1 MYKWIWN
8 FLRITGN
15 PERIQELKERAN
27 LDGLIFNF
35 KAFVPVKEHTLK
47 RHLTDEDVEKLDL
60 VRRDDLWGTEQNAK
74 DARIKEEEPDS
85 IFYMFKTAV
94 KILANGPDGEY
105 KNFQNSPA
113 KVARALKK
121 LYPDL
126 DIDWSCQGP
135 REWSNLDIE
144 FDYYDENGG
153 LLDTWEDSRLVFQ
166 NTVTMDRENAEK
178 FKKLYDK
185 DDEWNW
191 FSLAM
196 IIPEPDNNAEE
207 WMDYTDLEKGEIQKD
222 DIGPALAAWRYE
234 NWGTP
239 SEAMDSVENGYSL
252 PYLFKK
258 RIKKR
263 RDFNLSENKIFR
275 FNTLSFPPFKIYRK
289 MAADGLVFKVE
300 WVSGAYGYWAGGE
313 GQVVDGCFLYEGGLI
328 NKFEKELIEKKDV
341 FRLGDEYSP
350 YERYDGEQI
359 IVRNRKHLDQLL
371 ECVCARIC
379 DICES
384 VVFNDDDFVDV
395 SMKFG
400 LMPDDYSYEVKWK
413 RYGNVTRKN
422 RCNVKINKPFNLNFL
437 DVSRVTDMSGLFKG
451 CWLRSV
457 HDVKI
462 KLDISQWDVS
472 NVTKMA
478 NMFDGCDDV
487 DFGDLSRWDR
497 SKVTD
502 C

>member
-15 PERIQELKERAN
+15 PERIGELKERAN
-27 LDGLIFNF
+27 LDWRVFNF
-35 KAFVPVKEHTLK
+35 EAFVPAKEHNPEYC
-47 RHLTDEDVEKLDL
+47 LTDEDVEKLEL

-74 DARIKEEEPDS
+74 DAKIKEEEPDS
-85 IFYMFKTAV
+85 IFYTFQTAV
-94 KILANGPDGEY
+94 KILANGPDGKY

-126 DIDWSCQGP
+126 DIDWCCQGP
-135 REWSNLDIE
+135 REWSSLDIE

-153 LLDTWEDSRLVFQ
+153 LLHTWEDPRMVFR

-196 IIPEPDNNAEE
+196 IIPEPANDAEE
-207 WMDYTDLEKGEIQKD
+207 WTDYTDLEMGEIQKD

-239 SEAMDSVENGYSL
+239 GEAMDSVENRYSL

-258 RIKKR
+258 R
-263 RDFNLSENKIFR
+263 RDVNSFENKIFR
-275 FNTLSFPPFKIYRK
+275 FNTLSFPPFKIYQK
-289 MAADGLVFKVE
+289 MAADGLVFQVE
-300 WVSGAYGYWAGGE
+300 WTSDAYGYWSSGE
-313 GQVVDGCFLYEGGLI
+313 GQVFDGCFLYEGGLI
-328 NKFEKELIEKKDV
+328 NKFEKKLIEEKDV
-341 FRLGDEYSP
+341 FRLRDEDFP
-350 YERYDGEQI
+350 YGRYDGEQI

-371 ECVCARIC
+371 ECVWDRINS
-379 DICES
+379 ICQS
-384 VVFNDDDFVDV
+384 IAFGFDDDNLRD
-395 SMKFG
+395 SG
-400 LMPDDYSYEVKWK
+400 LSRDDYSYEVKNRRWDSDVNED
-413 RYGNVTRKN
+413 RY
-422 RCNVKINKPFNLNFL
+422 NVKINKPFDLNFL

-451 CWLRSV
+451 CRRRAA

-462 KLDISQWDVS
+462 KLDISRWDVS

-478 NMFDGCDDV
+478 HMFDSWYDV

>member
-15 PERIQELKERAN
+15 PERIKELKERAN
-27 LDGLIFNF
+27 LDGRVFNF
-35 KAFVPVKEHTLK
+35 EAFVPAKEHNPEYY
-47 RHLTDEDVEKLDL
+47 LTDEDVEKLDL
-60 VRRDDLWGTEQNAK
+60 VRRDDLCGTEQNAK
-74 DARIKEEEPDS
+74 DARIKDEEPDS
-85 IFYMFKTAV
+85 IFYTFKTAV

-113 KVARALKK
+113 KIARALKK

-135 REWSNLDIE
+135 REWSSLDIE

-153 LLDTWEDSRLVFQ
+153 LLDTWEDPRLVFR

-178 FKKLYDK
+178 FKQLYDK

-196 IIPEPDNNAEE
+196 IIPEPANESEE
-207 WMDYTDLEKGEIQKD
+207 WTNYTDLEKGEIQKD
-222 DIGPALAAWRYE
+222 DIGPALAAWRYA

-239 SEAMDSVENGYSL
+239 SEAMDSVENGYAL
-252 PYLFKK
+252 LFKK
-258 RIKKR
+258 R
-263 RDFNLSENKIFR
+263 RDIGRPVKDKIFR
-275 FNTLSFPPFKIYRK
+275 FNTLSFPPFKIYQK
-289 MAADGLVFKVE
+289 MASDGLAFNVKWE
-300 WVSGAYGYWAGGE
+300 SDAYGYWSSGE
-313 GQVVDGCFLYEGGLI
+313 GQVVEGCFRYEGGLT
-328 NKFEKELIEKKDV
+328 NKFEKELIEKRDV
-341 FRLGDEYSP
+341 FRLRDEDSP

-371 ECVCARIC
+371 ECVWGRIKS
-379 DICES
+379 ICQS
-384 VVFNDDDFVDV
+384 IAFGLDDDVLRN
-395 SMKFG
+395 SG
-400 LMPDDYSYEVKWK
+400 LSRDDYSYEKKWWRCGNDEPHED
-413 RYGNVTRKN
+413 RY
-422 RCNVKINKPFNLNFL
+422 NVKINRPFDLNFL

-451 CWLRSV
+451 CRRRTTC
-457 HDVKI
+457 DVKI

-478 NMFDGCDDV
+478 HMFDCCENV

>member
-1 MYKWIWN
+1 MYKWFWN

-27 LDGLIFNF
+27 LDGCVFNF
-35 KAFVPVKEHTLK
+35 EAFVPVKEHNP
-47 RHLTDEDVEKLDL
+47 RFYLTDEDVEKLEL
-60 VRRDDLWGTEQNAK
+60 ERRDDYWGTEQNAK
-74 DARIKEEEPDS
+74 DAKIKEEEPDS

-113 KVARALKK
+113 KVARSLKK

-153 LLDTWEDSRLVFQ
+153 LLDTWEDPRLVFR
-166 NTVTMDRENAEK
+166 NTVTMDEENAK
-178 FKKLYDK
+178 TFKKLYDK

-196 IIPEPDNNAEE
+196 IIPEPDNESEE
-207 WMDYTDLEKGEIQKD
+207 WTDYTDLEMGKIQKD
-222 DIGPALAAWRYE
+222 DIGHALAAWRYE
-234 NWGTP
+234 NWRTP
-239 SEAMDSVENGYSL
+239 SEAMDSVENGYAL
-252 PYLFKK
+252 LFKK
-258 RIKKR
+258 R
-263 RDFNLSENKIFR
+263 RDIGRPVKDKIFR
-275 FNTLSFPPFKIYRK
+275 FNTLSFPPFKIYQK
-289 MAADGLVFKVE
+289 MTLDGLVFNVE
-300 WVSGAYGYWAGGE
+300 WESDAYGYWSRGE

-328 NKFEKELIEKKDV
+328 SKFEKELIEERDV
-341 FRLGDEYSP
+341 FRLIDEDSSYS
-350 YERYDGEQI
+350 YKSYNGEKI
-359 IVRNRKHLDQLL
+359 AVKNRKHLDQLL
-371 ECVCARIC
+371 KCVCDRISN
-379 DICES
+379 ICCS
-384 VVFNDDDFVDV
+384 IAFGFDDDNLRN
-395 SMKFG
+395 SG
-400 LMPDDYSYEVKWK
+400 LSRDDYSYEVKLR
-413 RYGNVTRKN
+413 RYGNGTLEDRY
-422 RCNVKINKPFNLNFL
+422 NVKINRPFDLNFL
-437 DVSRVTDMSGLFKG
+437 DVSHVTDMSGLFKG
-451 CWLRSV
+451 CRRRTT

-478 NMFDGCDDV
+478 HMFDSGCDV

>member
-1 MYKWIWN
+1 MYQWFWN

-15 PERIQELKERAN
+15 PERIRELKERAN
-27 LDGLIFNF
+27 LDGRVFNF
-35 KAFVPVKEHTLK
+35 EAFVPVKEYNS
-47 RHLTDEDVEKLDL
+47 RHLSDEDVEKLNL
-60 VRRDDLWGTEQNAK
+60 ERRHDHWGTEQNAK
-74 DARIKEEEPDS
+74 DARIKEEEPDA
-85 IFYMFKTAV
+85 IFYLFKTAV

-113 KVARALKK
+113 KVARSLKK

-153 LLDTWEDSRLVFQ
+153 LLDTWEDPRLVFR

-196 IIPEPDNNAEE
+196 IIPEPVNESEE
-207 WMDYTDLEKGEIQKD
+207 WTDYTDLEMGKIQKD

-239 SEAMDSVENGYSL
+239 SEAMDSAENEYFVFS
-252 PYLFKK
+252 LFKK
-258 RIKKR
+258 LRGGP
-263 RDFNLSENKIFR
+263 FVENKTFH

-289 MAADGLVFKVE
+289 MAADGLVFKAE
-300 WVSGAYGYWAGGE
+300 WESDAYGYWASGE
-313 GQVVDGCFLYEGGLI
+313 GQVVGGCFLYEGGLI
-328 NKFEKELIEKKDV
+328 SKFEQELIKERDV
-341 FRLGDEYSP
+341 FRLRDEDSSYS
-350 YERYDGEQI
+350 YKSYNGEQI

-371 ECVCARIC
+371 ECVKNRIGGICASIAF
-379 DICES
+379 DL
-384 VVFNDDDFVDV
+384 NDDVV
-395 SMKFG
+395 EKSG
-400 LMPDDYSYEVKWK
+400 LSRDDYSYEEKWR
-413 RYGNVTRKN
+413 RYGNGTLEYRS
-422 RCNVKINKPFNLNFL
+422 NVKINKPFDLNFL
-437 DVSRVTDMSGLFKG
+437 DVSRVTDMSGLFGLKWRFSW
-451 CWLRSV
+451 CRACCNV
-457 HDVKI
+457 DI
-462 KLDISQWDVS
+462 KLDISKWDVS

-478 NMFDGCDDV
+478 HMFDSGCDA
-487 DFGDLSRWDR
+487 DFGDLSKWDR

>member
-15 PERIQELKERAN
+15 PERIKELKERAN
-27 LDGLIFNF
+27 LDGRVFNF
-35 KAFVPVKEHTLK
+35 EAFVPVD
-47 RHLTDEDVEKLDL
+47 RED
-60 VRRDDLWGTEQNAK
+60 RRYFSREEGVNDKYRLELWRNDHWGTEQNAK
-74 DARIKEEEPDS
+74 DAKIKEEEPDS

-135 REWSNLDIE
+135 REWSNLDID
-144 FDYYDENGG
+144 FDWYDENGG
-153 LLDTWEDSRLVFQ
+153 LLDTWEDPRLVFR
-166 NTVTMDRENAEK
+166 NTVTMDEENAKK
-178 FKKLYDK
+178 FKKFYDK

-196 IIPEPDNNAEE
+196 IIPEPVNESEE
-207 WMDYTDLEKGEIQKD
+207 WTDYTDLEKGTVQKD

-239 SEAMDSVENGYSL
+239 SEAMDSVENEYFSFS
-252 PYLFKK
+252 LFKK
-258 RIKKR
+258 RR
-263 RDFNLSENKIFR
+263 GGAFENKTFH

-289 MAADGLVFKVE
+289 MAADGLVFKAE
-300 WVSGAYGYWAGGE
+300 WESDAYGYWASGE
-313 GQVVDGCFLYEGGLI
+313 GQVVDCCFLYEGGLI
-328 NKFEKELIEKKDV
+328 SKFEKELIEERDV
-341 FRLGDEYSP
+341 FRLIDEDSSYS
-350 YERYDGEQI
+350 YKSYNGEKI
-359 IVRNRKHLDQLL
+359 AVKNRKHLDQLL
-371 ECVCARIC
+371 KCVCDRISN
-379 DICES
+379 ICCS
-384 VVFNDDDFVDV
+384 IAFGFDDDNLRN
-395 SMKFG
+395 SG
-400 LMPDDYSYEVKWK
+400 LSRDDYSYEVKLR
-413 RYGNVTRKN
+413 RYGNGTLEDRY
-422 RCNVKINKPFNLNFL
+422 NVKINRPFDLNFL
-437 DVSRVTDMSGLFKG
+437 DVSHVTDMSGLFKG
-451 CWLRSV
+451 CRRRTT

-478 NMFDGCDDV
+478 HMFDSGCDV